1 MKSKFSDIFFG
12 KLNNKEKE
20 IWSSTLFRSG
30 ILCALLLIGSSILQI
45 STKLFDGYK
54 GWDMALISIVFGYA
68 YFVIRVA
75 CKGVLYTERNI
86 NKNKLSTCVGLSLVS
101 LLLIPVNCIYWK
113 LDAFLYDPQRLQF
126 GIIIFAGSLVMVV
139 YTFSTWI
146 SLIKLKQ
153 QIGRCR

>member
-1 MKSKFSDIFFG
+1 MRYLKKIDNSFHLTLTKILSFQKIKALFFSCD
-12 KLNNKEKE
+12 
-20 IWSSTLFRSG
+20 SMVSTIAM
-30 ILCALLLIGSSILQI
+30 ILLYI
-45 STKLFDGYK
+45 
-54 GWDMALISIVFGYA
+54 IV
-68 YFVIRVA
+68 
-75 CKGVLYTERNI
+75 
-86 NKNKLSTCVGLSLVS
+86 LVS